1 MALTVLRARHGLCAA
16 VAGLLCCASVASADR
31 LPPDK
36 PLLAPPAQRSA
47 PLPLTVEADA
57 DTPVHRIVIPK
68 AVLAKLAGDL
78 PDAGTIGSAFP
89 SRSIVAAFALS
100 AAVACGLVVLRRGR
114 ADRLAAV
121 LLCGLSLAG
130 AGALLAG
137 IPALA
142 DIPAPDG
149 LPRRPRPRPFA
160 GRPESVT
167 LAQGGTVILEIGE
180 EGNEAVVLV
189 VGKPAAKPE

>member
-1 MALTVLRARHGLCAA
+1 
-16 VAGLLCCASVASADR
+16 
-31 LPPDK
+31 
-36 PLLAPPAQRSA
+36 
-47 PLPLTVEADA
+47 
-57 DTPVHRIVIPK
+57 
-68 AVLAKLAGDL
+68 VLAKLAGDL